1 MDMNDMILVSVD
13 DHLCEPP
20 DMFDAH
26 LPAKWRHEA
35 PKILHTDKGDDVW
48 TFNGSIIPN
57 IGLNAV
63 AGRPKEEYGIEPTSF
78 DEIRPGCYNVGE
90 RVKDMSAGGVLG
102 SMCFP
107 SFPGFAGRLFAAH
120 PDKAFAADLIR
131 AYNDWHIGEWC
142 GSYPGRFIPMALPMI
157 WSAEECAAEV
167 RRVAELDCHSMTF
180 TENPVPLGE
189 PSFHDTYWD
198 PLWEA
203 LVDCD
208 TVLAIHLGSS
218 GQLVVSAPDAP
229 MDVMIQMQPMNI
241 SVAAADLLWST
252 VPRRYPDLKI
262 ALSEGGT
269 GWVPY
274 FMDRADKTYDMH
286 HLWTGQSFGDLK
298 PSDVFRRNF
307 LTCFISDPVG
317 VVLRHEIG
325 INNICWEMD
334 YPHSD
339 SNWPG
344 APEEL
349 VEVFAGVPDEDI
361 DRMTHLNAMDWFN
374 YDPFSVLDRS
384 ECTVGAL
391 RASVAGHDV
400 SIQSRDTGRH
410 GGKNTS
416 LQDLAVTAS
425 SSSAT
430 D

>member
-26 LPAKWRHEA
+26 LPAKWRDEA
-35 PKILHTDKGDDVW
+35 PRILHTDKGDDVW

-78 DEIRPGCYNVGE
+78 DEIRPGCYNVHE

-157 WSAEECAAEV
+157 WSVEECAAEV
-167 RRVAELDCHSMTF
+167 RRVAELGCHSMTF

-229 MDVMIQMQPMNI
+229 MDVMIHMQPMNTSI
-241 SVAAADLLWST
+241 AAVGPAVVDRAAALSGPQDRPVGGRLRMGAVLHGPGRQDLRHASPVDRPVLRRPQAQRRVPAQLLDLLHLRPGGSGPAPRDRNQQHLLGDGLPPLRLELARST
-252 VPRRYPDLKI
+252 RG
-262 ALSEGGT
+262 AGGGVRGPCPTKTST
-269 GWVPY
+269 GSP
-274 FMDRADKTYDMH
+274 TSTP
-286 HLWTGQSFGDLK
+286 WTGSTTTRSRCWTA
-298 PSDVFRRNF
+298 PSAR
-307 LTCFISDPVG
+307 
-317 VVLRHEIG
+317 
-325 INNICWEMD
+325 WE
-334 YPHSD
+334 
-339 SNWPG
+339 
-344 APEEL
+344 
-349 VEVFAGVPDEDI
+349 
-361 DRMTHLNAMDWFN
+361 R
-374 YDPFSVLDRS
+374 
-384 ECTVGAL
+384 
-391 RASVAGHDV
+391 
-400 SIQSRDTGRH
+400 
-410 GGKNTS
+410 
-416 LQDLAVTAS
+416 
-425 SSSAT
+425 
-430 D
+430 

>member
-26 LPAKWRHEA
+26 LPAKWRDEA
-35 PKILHTDKGDDVW
+35 PRILHTGSGDDVW

-78 DEIRPGCYNVGE
+78 DEIRPGCYNVHE

-107 SFPGFAGRLFAAH
+107 SFPGFAGRLFASH

-157 WSAEECAAEV
+157 WSVQECAAEV
-167 RRVAELDCHSMTF
+167 RRVAELGCHSMTF
-180 TENPVPLGE
+180 TENPAPLGE
-189 PSFHDTYWD
+189 PSFHDTHWD

-208 TVLAIHLGSS
+208 TVLALHLGSS

-229 MDVMIQMQPMNI
+229 MDVMIHMQPMNTSI
-241 SVAAADLLWST
+241 AASDLLWST
-252 VPRRYPDLKI
+252 VPRRYPGLKV
-262 ALSEGGT
+262 ALSEGGS

-317 VVLRHEIG
+317 VALRHEIG

-339 SNWPG
+339 SNWPE

-349 VEVFAGVPDEDI
+349 AEVFAGVPDTDI
-361 DRMTHLNAMDWFN
+361 DRITHLNAMDWFS
-374 YDPFSVLDRS
+374 YDPFSVLDRA

-410 GGKNTS
+410 GGRNTS
-416 LQDLAVTAS
+416 LQDFAVKAG
-425 SSSAT
+425 SSAT